1 MVEYGFVEGLD
12 FKLPQMGEL
21 ENAGL
26 QTKIDYSLS
35 LDIANVLAMVE
46 KSDQGRVALLART
59 DQTRPDTGV
68 LPLPADRVPFL
79 LAVLVRLVF
88 FGGFAFPV
96 MGRKKALL
104 PLCTA
109 AGAGQTGQRQG
120 WPRLAVIFSVRVALL
135 FPLCVAGGYLPD

>member
-46 KSDQGRVALLART
+46 KSDQSRAALLART
-59 DQTRPDTGV
+59 GQTRRRRIRGHFRCPPTGCRFCWRFW
-68 LPLPADRVPFL
+68 LH
-79 LAVLVRLVF
+79 LVF
-88 FGGFAFPV
+88 FGG
-96 MGRKKALL
+96 
-104 PLCTA
+104 LC
-109 AGAGQTGQRQG
+109 
-120 WPRLAVIFSVRVALL
+120 FSCHG
-135 FPLCVAGGYLPD
+135 P

>member
-46 KSDQGRVALLART
+46 KSDQGRAALLART
-59 DQTRPDTGV
+59 DQTRPEVPPPDAGTA
-68 LPLPADRVPFL
+68 LPLPADRVPVL
-79 LAVLVRLVF
+79 LAVLVALGF
-88 FGGFAFPV
+88 FGG
-96 MGRKKALL
+96 
-104 PLCTA
+104 LC
-109 AGAGQTGQRQG
+109 
-120 WPRLAVIFSVRVALL
+120 FSCHG
-135 FPLCVAGGYLPD
+135 P